1 MTGFAFRQNSFALG
15 HAFAKFA
22 QRVGTLSEKLP
33 YSRFPQVPAGSDY
46 PCSEAILHESKFRNL
61 FYFTS
66 YFLYCIGRAR
76 TKQFLPFF
84 P

>member
-15 HAFAKFA
+15 HALANLA
-22 QRVGTLSEKLP
+22 YAEVLSEKLP
-33 YSRFPQVPAGSDY
+33 FSRFSQVPTGSDY

-66 YFLYCIGRAR
+66 YFLYCKGRAR

>member
-15 HAFAKFA
+15 HALANFAFA
-22 QRVGTLSEKLP
+22 GVLSEKLP
-33 YSRFPQVPAGSDY
+33 SSRFSQVPAGSDC
-46 PCSEAILHESKFRNL
+46 PFIEAVLHESKVYRI

-66 YFLYCIGRAR
+66 YFLYCKGRAR

>member
-15 HAFAKFA
+15 HALANLA
-22 QRVGTLSEKLP
+22 YAEVLSEKLP
-33 YSRFPQVPAGSDY
+33 FSRFSQVPTGSDY
-46 PCSEAILHESKFRNL
+46 PCSEAVLHESKGYRI

>member
-15 HAFAKFA
+15 HALANLA
-22 QRVGTLSEKLP
+22 YAGVLSEKLP
-33 YSRFPQVPAGSDY
+33 SSRFSQVPAGSDC
-46 PCSEAILHESKFRNL
+46 PFIETVLHKSKVYRI

-76 TKQFLPFF
+76 TKQFLLFF